1 MHVSVF
7 FLDFAF
13 EIILAKKNTHY
24 TPLREEI
31 NNQRKKWNV
40 IGVCHDGFLESRNT
54 LLIVVFVAEQLWT
67 QMIKLELLVTQ
78 KKQKL
83 PIVVNCQKLPLATII
98 PCRQVYVVPYL
109 LLHTCTTCHSCVV
122 TRQDGSGTIPQITA
136 SRVLAR
142 YLHQ

>member
-1 MHVSVF
+1 MCHSF
-7 FLDFAF
+7 FFDVRLRNHSCQ
-13 EIILAKKNTHY
+13 KNTHY

-78 KKQKL
+78 KKRKL
-83 PIVVNCQKLPLATII
+83 PIVVNCQKLPLVTII
-98 PCRQVYVVPYL
+98 PCQQVYVVPYL
-109 LLHTCTTCHSCVV
+109 VLHTCTTCHSCVV
-122 TRQDGSGTIPQITA
+122 TRQDGSGTILQITA